1 MLKIYQQT
9 ISKPITLTGV
19 GLHSGLE
26 SKIVIKPGKE
36 DQGMFLSEMILRIII
51 L

>member
-1 MLKIYQQT
+1 MYKISMLKIYQQT

-26 SKIVIKPGKE
+26 S
-36 DQGMFLSEMILRIII
+36 QNCNQTW
-51 L
+51 

>member
-1 MLKIYQQT
+1 MYKISMLKIYQQT

-26 SKIVIKPGKE
+26 SKIVIKPGK
-36 DQGMFLSEMILRIII
+36 RIKV
-51 L
+51 